1 MPFDSS
7 VGRRRVRGLLQA
19 LSRLSETLTAILE
32 QRFSRAAGWYRME
45 LRRVAFV
52 FALALAAALLAFAS
66 LTFLA
71 LTVMVAFWPTHP
83 VVASA
88 SIAIAFAALALAA
101 AALVRDR
108 TSAAQSAQREAST
121 S

>member
-88 SIAIAFAALALAA
+88 SIAIAFAALALVA

-108 TSAAQSAQREAST
+108 TAQSAQREEST